1 MTTKIHVVDVVRRVL
16 SMERKCVILAI
27 SGSKKVTTNDAQS
40 NHDAGKPIAG
50 NTRQGPT
57 YGT

>member
-1 MTTKIHVVDVVRRVL
+1 
-16 SMERKCVILAI
+16 MERKCVILAI